1 MNKIDS
7 IIDYMPS
14 GLAKV
19 FSKVDRKYLNLV
31 NEIRIRRNRPVALV
45 IRNSTYFLNS
55 HGVLFD
61 CCTED
66 CVVVNSSIFDD
77 LFIKLC
83 DYSIHSNIEN
93 LKKGFLTL
101 NNGAR
106 VGVASTAVVSEKG
119 YSFVKNVIA
128 LNIRVPQE
136 VKGCSNILMNSI
148 YKEDVPSII
157 VAGRP
162 NSGKTTLL
170 RDIAYQLS
178 SGFNGEYRK
187 VAIIDERN
195 EFAAKHENELT
206 MDLGV
211 NTDVLTY
218 FSKSIGI
225 EIATR
230 ALSPELIICDEV
242 STDDELSSIMYA
254 FSSGVSFALSVHISD
269 KDDLLTKPIIARL
282 LNTRQFSYIVLLD
295 NYTYIPKIIDA
306 NEVLSEIYRNDN
318 GCNLYNL
325 NGFNCL

>member
-7 IIDYMPS
+7 IIEYMPNE
-14 GLAKV
+14 LANV
-19 FSKVDRKYLNLV
+19 LNSIDRQYLNV
-31 NEIRIRRNRPVALV
+31 ISEIRIRRDKPIIII
-45 IRNSTYFLNS
+45 IRNSSYFVNS
-55 HGVLFD
+55 KGVLLD
-61 CCTED
+61 YCTVD
-66 CVVVNSSIFDD
+66 SFVISSIAFDN
-77 LFIKLC
+77 LFIRLC
-83 DYSIHSNIEN
+83 DYSIHSNIQN
-93 LKKGFLTL
+93 LKRGFLTL
-101 NNGAR
+101 NNGSR
-106 VGVASTAVVSEKG
+106 VGIASTAVVSDNG
-119 YSFVKNVIA
+119 NTFVKNVVA

-136 VKGCSNILMNSI
+136 IKGCSKGLLNTI
-148 YKEDVPSII
+148 YKQEIPSII

-178 SGFNGEYRK
+178 SGYKNQYHK
-187 VAIIDERN
+187 IAIIDERN
-195 EFAAKHENELT
+195 EFAAKHENNLS

-242 STDDELSSIMYA
+242 ATNDELSSIMYA

-269 KDDLLTKPIIARL
+269 KDDLITKPIIKRL
-282 LNTRQFSYIVLLD
+282 LNTKQIKYIVLLD

-306 NEVLSEIYRNDN
+306 KEVLSEIYRNDISN
-318 GCNLYNL
+318 NLYNP
-325 NGFNCL
+325 NGV